1 MSPKMSPPLDTVPAR
16 KGTAGMQ
23 DGHMFNASCAI
34 VDRSRRNS
42 TMGERKFF
50 TDRPGP
56 GGASAFGHRKLLKK
70 QPLEVV

>member
-1 MSPKMSPPLDTVPAR
+1 MSPKISPPLDTVPAR
-16 KGTAGMQ
+16 KGKGGMQ

-42 TMGERKFF
+42 TLGRESFS
-50 TDRPGP
+50 PIGP
-56 GGASAFGHRKLLKK
+56 DQQELQHSVHRKLLKK